1 MSKLEVD
8 LKPYICMENTEQN
21 RKKIAKTI
29 SEGFSRVIA
38 ETLQKD
44 TDWNNLKFE
53 LLWYEEDTNNF

>member
-8 LKPYICMENTEQN
+8 LKPYIGMENTEQN

-29 SEGFSRVIA
+29 SEGFSRIIA

-53 LLWYEEDTNNF
+53 LLWYEEDTKI